1 MDQDIDGIKQVQKEI
16 NLSPKAQEV
25 ILPDAVDPS
34 KDIEQVRQYYWLVF
48 LNILYNPRKVL
59 KAYELF
65 LIVQHIVQSA
75 NAVVTKTN
83 SSINPQVRFLLGS
96 QSTNEPYKWWAA
108 LTCWTYS
115 EFIKTVTSINT
126 IFQMAVPMI

>member
-1 MDQDIDGIKQVQKEI
+1 MSLSDKRLKMDQDIDGIKQVQEEI

-34 KDIEQVRQYYWLVF
+34 KDIEQVRQYYCLVF

-75 NAVVTKTN
+75 NAVVTKIN

-96 QSTNEPYKWWAA
+96 QSTNEPYK
-108 LTCWTYS
+108 
-115 EFIKTVTSINT
+115 
-126 IFQMAVPMI
+126 